1 MQHHGDDLYNYPN
14 IQINFSSNI
23 WTHADLSLLKEHLS
37 KRLDL
42 IRNYPEPE
50 ARSLEKILAERL
62 GISQEE
68 ILVTNGATDAIRLIA
83 NNFSERNQVTLHPTF
98 SEYPEKKG
106 TGVLRWICNPNN
118 PTGHSRPPAELIPPH
133 DSDDL
138 HVIDQAYEDYT
149 LTPMLTDRDIV
160 DRPNCILLHSMTKKY
175 CIPGLRLGYLTAHRD
190 LIARLRRNM
199 VPWSVNALAIEAGKF
214 LVTNDIHVL
223 PEMAWLL
230 KEAQRF
236 RYLLN
241 QIEGCEAQPTD
252 THFFLVRLSGHSA
265 RQVKEALAQRY
276 GILVRDASTFKG
288 IGPEYIRLA
297 TQLPEENDKLIR
309 CLIQYLS

>member
-1 MQHHGDDLYNYPN
+1 
-14 IQINFSSNI
+14 
-23 WTHADLSLLKEHLS
+23 
-37 KRLDL
+37 
-42 IRNYPEPE
+42 
-50 ARSLEKILAERL
+50 
-62 GISQEE
+62 
-68 ILVTNGATDAIRLIA
+68 
-83 NNFSERNQVTLHPTF
+83 
-98 SEYPEKKG
+98 
-106 TGVLRWICNPNN
+106 
-118 PTGHSRPPAELIPPH
+118 
-133 DSDDL
+133 
-138 HVIDQAYEDYT
+138 
-149 LTPMLTDRDIV
+149 MLTDRDIV

-223 PEMAWLL
+223 PEMTWLL
-230 KEAQRF
+230 KETQRF

>member
-83 NNFSERNQVTLHPTF
+83 NSFSERNQVTLHPTF
-98 SEYPEKKG
+98 SEYPEKEG
-106 TGVLRWICNPNN
+106 TGILRWICNPNN
-118 PTGHSRPPAELIPPH
+118 PTGHSRPPAVLIPPH

-138 HVIDQAYEDYT
+138 HVIDQAYEAYT
-149 LTPMLTDRDIV
+149 LAPMLTDRDIV
-160 DRPNCILLHSMTKKY
+160 NRPNCILLHSMTKKY

>member
-50 ARSLEKILAERL
+50 ASSLEKILAERL

-83 NNFSERNQVTLHPTF
+83 NSFSERNQVTLHPTF
-98 SEYPEKKG
+98 SEYPEKEG

-149 LTPMLTDRDIV
+149 LAPMLTDRDIV

-214 LVTNDIHVL
+214 LVTNDIQVL

-230 KEAQRF
+230 KKTQRF

-252 THFFLVRLSGHSA
+252 THFFLVRLGGHSA

>member
-83 NNFSERNQVTLHPTF
+83 NSFSEKNQVTLHPTF

-106 TGVLRWICNPNN
+106 REYSGGSVILTTRQAIAGHLQNLFLLTILTICMSS
-118 PTGHSRPPAELIPPH
+118 TRHTKA
-133 DSDDL
+133 
-138 HVIDQAYEDYT
+138 
-149 LTPMLTDRDIV
+149 TP
-160 DRPNCILLHSMTKKY
+160 
-175 CIPGLRLGYLTAHRD
+175 
-190 LIARLRRNM
+190 
-199 VPWSVNALAIEAGKF
+199 
-214 LVTNDIHVL
+214 
-223 PEMAWLL
+223 
-230 KEAQRF
+230 
-236 RYLLN
+236 
-241 QIEGCEAQPTD
+241 
-252 THFFLVRLSGHSA
+252 
-265 RQVKEALAQRY
+265 
-276 GILVRDASTFKG
+276 
-288 IGPEYIRLA
+288 
-297 TQLPEENDKLIR
+297 
-309 CLIQYLS
+309 